1 MSKIYINDIGVVIEI
16 EMGESLSGATNLK
29 LEVRKPD
36 NTEVEWTP
44 TVYGEG
50 FNYLRYITVA
60 NDLDQAGVWKANPF
74 LSLDGWTGL
83 ADTVTFE
90 VYDKY
95 N

>member
-74 LSLDGWTGL
+74 LSLGGWTGR
-83 ADTVTFE
+83 ADTVVFE

>member
-1 MSKIYINDIGVVIEI
+1 MKIYVNDIGVVIEI
-16 EMGESLSGATNLK
+16 DMGESLSTATNLK

-44 TVYGEG
+44 TVYGTE
-50 FNYLRYITVA
+50 FNFLRYTTVA

-74 LSLDGWTGL
+74 LSLGGWTGL